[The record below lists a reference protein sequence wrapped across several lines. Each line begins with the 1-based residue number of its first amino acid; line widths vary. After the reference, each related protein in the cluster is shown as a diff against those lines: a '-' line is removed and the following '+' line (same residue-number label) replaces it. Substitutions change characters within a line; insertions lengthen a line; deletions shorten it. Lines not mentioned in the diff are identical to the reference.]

1 MNCCQMKCEKV
12 QIVES
17 HVRFDLLI
25 TRSTL
30 KFLGVKVV
38 KNGMGIFETTKI
50 LDKFISL
57 TNSFF
62 YDIMDYILFV
72 FLI

>member
-1 MNCCQMKCEKV
+1 MKCEKV